1 MTRTARIAFALVAV
15 AAVGGLY
22 VAQRLRHSEPV
33 VLGVRRTAAFSP
45 TGLGPRH
52 AAVSFYL
59 KRSDTAAV
67 SVVDIQGDQVRSI
80 SPGTKVGARRRVVF
94 VWDGRDS
101 AGEIPADGTY
111 RFRIGLARQ
120 GRSLTVP
127 NGVRLDTKP
136 AQPVV
141 TRVLPAHGPGPLILP
156 GPKQAVG
163 VVSGTPGHDV
173 EGFILRTDISPAKVV
188 RRFRLPDRPARITWD
203 GKVNGRPAV
212 DGTYLLG
219 LTETDSAGNRGSTPQ
234 HQFPVAGPTRGRAG
248 VTVRHLG
255 VAVPQLPARP
265 GGIVSTRVDARGR
278 DWTWS
283 LAPAL
288 GGKVLKKGK
297 GRGNVIRL
305 RVPLKARGLLTLA
318 VAAKPYRVEVPIGV
332 ETGRRPLLV
341 VLPAIRWQALAPVDA
356 TGDGLPDWLELGRSV
371 ALGRLLPPLS
381 GGLNGLNS
389 QVTPLLRALAATGL
403 AYDVTTD
410 IALTKGR
417 GPRLEGHRGV
427 VLAGEETWLTEPC
440 LKRLR
445 ERVIAGGRLLDLG
458 IDALRRTVV
467 IKGDVVSAPSRATE
481 ANALGAVISEPSVSA
496 DYLLQ
501 WKDDLGLF
509 ATIGGRVFAPVGWR
523 GTSRLIGST
532 KLLSAAGPQ
541 SGISGIAA
549 WRLGKGVVIRPGIP
563 GMAALAVQGPTALA
577 VLSRALVITAGR

>member
-1 MTRTARIAFALVAV
+1 VNRTARIAFALVVV

-33 VLGVRRTAAFSP
+33 VLGVRRTATFSP
-45 TGLGPRH
+45 TGSGPRQ
-52 AAVSFYL
+52 AALSFYL
-59 KRSDTAAV
+59 KRSDTVAV
-67 SVVDIQGDQVRSI
+67 SVVDVQGDQIQAI
-80 SPGTKVGARRRVVF
+80 SSGTNVGARRRVVF
-94 VWDGRDS
+94 VWNGRDT

-136 AQPVV
+136 AQPVI
-141 TRVLPAHGPGPLILP
+141 TEVLPAHGAGPLILP

-163 VVSGTPGHDV
+163 LVSGTPGHDV
-173 EGFILRTDISPAKVV
+173 EGFVLRTDVTPSTVV

-203 GKVNGRPAV
+203 GKVNGRPAA

-234 HQFPVAGPTRGRAG
+234 HLAPIAGPTRGRAG

-255 VAVPQLPARP
+255 VAVPQLPVKP
-265 GGIVSTRVDARGR
+265 GGVISTRVDARGHG
-278 DWTWS
+278 WTWS
-283 LAPAL
+283 LTPAL
-288 GGKVLKKGK
+288 GGKPLKKGK

-305 RVPLKARGLLTLA
+305 RVPSKARGLLTLA
-318 VAAKPYRVEVPIGV
+318 VAAKPYRVEVPVGV
-332 ETGRRPLLV
+332 ETGHRPLLV
-341 VLPAIRWQALAPVDA
+341 VLPAIRWQALAPVDG
-356 TGDGLPDWLELGRSV
+356 TGDGLPDWLELGRPV

-381 GGLNGLNS
+381 GGLKGLND
-389 QVTPLLRALAATGL
+389 QVTPLLRVLAGTGL

-410 IALTKGR
+410 IALTKGI

-427 VLAGEETWLTEPC
+427 VLAGEETWLTEPG

-445 ERVIAGGRLLDLG
+445 ERVVAGGRLLDLG
-458 IDALRRTVV
+458 LDSLRRSVV
-467 IKGDVVSAPSRATE
+467 INGDLVSAPSRPAE
-481 ANALGAVISEPSVSA
+481 GNALGAVFAVPSASA

-523 GTSRLIGST
+523 GTSRLTGSA
-532 KLLSAAGPQ
+532 KLASAAGPE

-549 WRLGKGVVIRPGIP
+549 WRLGKGIVIRPGIP
-563 GMAALAVQGPTALA
+563 GMATLAVQGPTALA
-577 VLSRALVITAGR
+577 VLSRALAITAGR